1 MPVGSILN
9 QKAPDFILKG
19 LDNKE
24 VKLSQF
30 KDKTV
35 ILDFFGTFSTTSK
48 KQVAVM
54 EKLYKK
60 YKGQGLVV
68 LGITSEKDRPK
79 VQKFVTDNKITFTI
93 LPDGVK
99 SLKDYKV
106 TQLPMLFFIK
116 NGVVSVL
123 FMGPNTYTE
132 TKMDAE
138 IAKCF
143 PAANASASTK

>member
-1 MPVGSILN
+1 MPVSSILN
-9 QKAPDFILKG
+9 QKAPEITLKG
-19 LDNKE
+19 LDNEE

-54 EKLYKK
+54 EKLYQK
-60 YKGQGLVV
+60 YKTKGLVV
-68 LGITSEKDRPK
+68 LGVTSEKDRPK
-79 VQKFVTDNKITFTI
+79 VQKFVTDNKVTFTV
-93 LPDGVK
+93 LPDGVMA
-99 SLKDYKV
+99 LKNYKV
-106 TQLPMLFFIK
+106 TQLPTLFFIQ

-123 FMGPNTYTE
+123 LMGPNTYTE

-143 PAANASASTK
+143 QPASASASTK

>member
-1 MPVGSILN
+1 LPVSSILN
-9 QKAPDFILKG
+9 QKAPDFTLKG

-54 EKLYKK
+54 EKLYQK

-79 VQKFVTDNKITFTI
+79 VQKFVTNNKLTFTI
-93 LPDGVK
+93 LPDGVMT
-99 SLKDYKV
+99 LKNYKV

-116 NGVVSVL
+116 NGVVSMS

-132 TKMDAE
+132 TKLDAE
-138 IAKCF
+138 IAKYF
-143 PAANASASTK
+143 PSASASASTK